1 MEKLDSLTE
10 TRSIVETEPNKH
22 RDGTESTEDIRDLK
36 INKIMADLKK
46 KKFNMSNIE
55 KREVEVS
62 NKQIG
67 VIKDIQNRNKSS
79 DELKKE
85 IFREERLDMS
95 VHNERFLY
103 KQQVNEQFY
112 EQERLK
118 YRDVHQANLQD
129 MIEANQTDIQ
139 MLLIDVKSKN
149 KSFLEAILD
158 E

>member
-10 TRSIVETEPNKH
+10 TRSIDETEPNKH
-22 RDGTESTEDIRDLK
+22 
-36 INKIMADLKK
+36 
-46 KKFNMSNIE
+46 IE